1 MMESKKEL
9 IMLVDDNPTNLR
21 AGKNVLG
28 ESYAVVT
35 APSAE
40 KMFALLENNIPALII
55 LDIDM
60 PGMNGYEAIRILKKN
75 PETKNIPVI
84 FLTGKTDTE
93 NEIEGLDLGA
103 IDYIIKPFVPPLL
116 LKRIETHLLVETQ
129 KKNLE
134 KQALELRYFNENLH
148 KAFSTYLSEDVVNE
162 LISNPTR
169 LQLGGMRRHISA
181 IFTDI
186 QGFSGTSERLEPYE
200 IVYLLNQYLT
210 AMSDVILDQKGTIDK
225 FNGDAIM
232 AFFGAPLELADH
244 ALRTCVS
251 AIMMKK
257 REEELNRKLAG
268 ENVSPMH
275 FLTRIGINTG
285 DMIVGNMGTKRKMNY
300 TIMGGAVNL
309 ASRLEGINKQ
319 YGTWILASETTVKEA
334 GNAIVSR
341 RLDRIRAV
349 GLNGPVCIYEI
360 LALADEVSPAVLELI
375 ETFHAALGLFEKR
388 DWSAAGAAFAAIL
401 ERAPAD
407 GPSKLY
413 LERCRQYRQTP
424 PSPDW
429 DGVFNFDKK

>member
-1 MMESKKEL
+1 MESKKEL
-9 IMLVDDNPTNLR
+9 ILLVDDNPANLR

-28 ESYAVVT
+28 ERYAVFT

-60 PGMNGYEAIRILKKN
+60 PEMNGYEAIRLLKEK

-84 FLTGKTDTE
+84 FLTAKTDTE
-93 NEIEGLDLGA
+93 NELEGLDLGA
-103 IDYIIKPFVPPLL
+103 IDYITKPFVPPLL
-116 LKRIETHLLVETQ
+116 LKRIEVHLLVETQ
-129 KKNLE
+129 KKTLE
-134 KQALELRYFNENLH
+134 KQARELRYFNENLH

-162 LISNPTR
+162 LISDPTR
-169 LQLGGMRRHISA
+169 LQLGGLRRHISV

-186 QGFSGTSERLEPYE
+186 QGFSGISELLSPDE

-210 AMSDVILDQKGTIDK
+210 VMSDAILDQKGTIDK

-244 ALRTCVS
+244 ALRACVS
-251 AIMMKK
+251 AITMKK
-257 REEELNRKLAG
+257 REEELNRKFIEA
-268 ENVSPMH
+268 NISPAP

-285 DMIVGNMGTKRKMNY
+285 DMVVGNMGTERKMNY
-300 TIMGGAVNL
+300 TIMGSAVNL
-309 ASRLEGINKQ
+309 ASRLEGINKH
-319 YGTWILASETTVKEA
+319 YGAWILASETTVKEA
-334 GNAIVSR
+334 GDAIVSR
-341 RLDRIRAV
+341 RLDCIRAA
-349 GLNGPVCIYEI
+349 GLNEPVRIYEI
-360 LALADEVSPAVLELI
+360 LALAEEASPAVLELI
-375 ETFHAALGLFEKR
+375 ENFHMALDLFEKR
-388 DWSAAGAAFAAIL
+388 DWPAAEAAFAAIL
-401 ERAPAD
+401 ERNPSD